1 MASAL
6 GVRMPLFYRL
16 CGAFFLFL
24 SFFINFVAVKVNVI
38 MRTVAIIVAGGSG
51 TRFGAQLPKQF
62 LELGGKPILMRTIQ
76 AFDGGSIDIIV
87 TLPVDQMELWHELCQ
102 QYAFAVPH
110 RVVPGG
116 ETRWHSVKNALDSI
130 SDPNGVDIIAV
141 HDGVR
146 PLASAALVG
155 RVLAAAR
162 CDGAAIPVVALND
175 SVRQLVGDMS
185 HALDRSSL
193 RAVQTPQAFE
203 ARLLLDA
210 YSLPYEPTFTDD
222 ASVVEKFG
230 HHVTLVDGDPIN
242 LKITRPMDLA
252 LAEYLINHD
261 A

>member
-1 MASAL
+1 
-6 GVRMPLFYRL
+6 
-16 CGAFFLFL
+16 
-24 SFFINFVAVKVNVI
+24 

-102 QYAFAVPH
+102 QYAFDVLH

-146 PLASAALVG
+146 PLASAALIA
-155 RVLAAAR
+155 RVLDAAR
-162 CDGAAIPVVALND
+162 RDGAAIPVVALND
-175 SVRQLVGDMS
+175 SVRQVVGDMS